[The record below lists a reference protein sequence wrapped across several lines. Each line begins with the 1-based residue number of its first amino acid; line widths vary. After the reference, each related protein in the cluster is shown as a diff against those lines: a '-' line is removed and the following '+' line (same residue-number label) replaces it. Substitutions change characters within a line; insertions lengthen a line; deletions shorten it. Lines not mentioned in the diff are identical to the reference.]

1 MTNNGNVLL
10 EGTIVELRAPDLE
23 NEILKGDWHS
33 WFNDSKITRF
43 LEHGLYPNTRE
54 KQYKFITNEL
64 TNDSNLILSIYEKK
78 TNRHI
83 GVISLKNIDFIN
95 SNAEIAIVMGVSNIA
110 GSAIEA
116 MALLTE
122 HGFNRLNLQKLYAG
136 QHESLWKWVNV
147 LRTIGFKV
155 EGIKSNQCCSFN
167 ERYDVILTGVS
178 KNDYYKLLDERG
190 GSIFCNDI
198 IKHLKS
204 RSKINFMDDLRKVL
218 DTINISI

>member
-54 KQYKFITNEL
+54 KQYKFIANEL

-122 HGFNRLNLQKLYAG
+122 HGFNRLNLQKLYTG

-155 EGIKSNQCCSFN
+155 EGLNQINAKVSMKDTMLYLLELVKMIIIGYLMKGEEVSF
-167 ERYDVILTGVS
+167 VMILL
-178 KNDYYKLLDERG
+178 NILKLEVR
-190 GSIFCNDI
+190 
-198 IKHLKS
+198 
-204 RSKINFMDDLRKVL
+204 
-218 DTINISI
+218 

>member
-33 WFNDSKITRF
+33 WFNNSKITRF

-54 KQYKFITNEL
+54 KQYKFITNEI
-64 TNDSNLILSIYEKK
+64 NKGSNLILSIYEKK

-95 SNAEIAIVMGVSNIA
+95 SNAEIGIVMGVANVA
-110 GSAIEA
+110 GAAIEA

-122 HGFNRLNLQKLYAG
+122 HAFNRLNLHKLYAG
-136 QHESLWKWVNV
+136 QHEALWKWVNV
-147 LRTIGFKV
+147 LRTIGYKI
-155 EGIKSNQCCSFN
+155 EGLRLNQYRSFN
-167 ERYDVILTGVS
+167 SRYDIVHTGIS
-178 KNDYYKLLDERG
+178 KNDYYKLLDQRG
-190 GSIFCNDI
+190 GNIFENDI
-198 IKHLKS
+198 LRHLKS
-204 RSKINFMDDLRKVL
+204 RSKTNFIDELKESINNINL
-218 DTINISI
+218 DK